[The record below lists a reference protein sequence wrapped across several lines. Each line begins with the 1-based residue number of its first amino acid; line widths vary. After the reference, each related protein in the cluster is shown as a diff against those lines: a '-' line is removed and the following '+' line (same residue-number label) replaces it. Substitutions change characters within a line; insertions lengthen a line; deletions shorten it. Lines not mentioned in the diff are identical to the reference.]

1 MKKKAIYDEILSDFS
16 TEILGEYG
24 LNPIITNAM
33 RFYFRNPYE
42 STIIVDKDMRV
53 QFMDKMSEEFFGLKR
68 GGAKDVDIRELVPQS
83 GLPSAIETGMPTV
96 GRILEIRG
104 VKRIG
109 AVYPI
114 KEKGK
119 IIGGIGKIIFH
130 SLEEVER
137 INAEIQKLKREV
149 RYLKQREGSE
159 HSSLYSFN
167 NILSKSI
174 LMKETIAT
182 AKKISLFNAD
192 VLILGESGTGK
203 ELFAHSIHSFAL
215 PDKPFVKI
223 NCPAIPFDL
232 AESVLFGYEK
242 GTFTGA
248 VSSGKSGSFE
258 RADNGTVFLDEISSL
273 PLSIQAKLLRVL
285 QEKEIERLGSAKTK
299 KINFRFVAA
308 TNTNLKRLVEE
319 GRFREDLYY
328 RVTKVTLSIPPLR
341 ERREDVPLYLYHYLE
356 KINQSYK
363 TQIKQVSKKV
373 MDILVNYNWP
383 GNVRELINVLEQTII
398 KASNDKEIRTEHLPP
413 DILVYAQKT
422 HYASVPEGT
431 HDIKQ
436 EITEAE
442 RNLIVSALRQ
452 TKGNK
457 RKAAVLLSMPRS
469 TLYEKIRRH
478 DIHLDW

>member
-1 MKKKAIYDEILSDFS
+1 MERKAIFDKILSDFS
-16 TEILGEYG
+16 LEVLGEYG
-24 LNPIITNAM
+24 LNQIITNAM

-104 VKRIG
+104 IKRIG

-159 HSSLYSFN
+159 HSSLYNFN

-232 AESVLFGYEK
+232 AESELFGYEK

-319 GRFREDLYY
+319 GKFREDLYY

-356 KINQSYK
+356 KINQLYK
-363 TQIKQVSKKV
+363 TQIKQISKKA

-398 KASNDKEIRTEHLPP
+398 KASNDKEIRAEHLPP
-413 DILVYAQKT
+413 DIPVHSQKIHQTKVLENT
-422 HYASVPEGT
+422 HS
-431 HDIKQ
+431 IKQ

-442 RNLIVSALRQ
+442 RNLITSALRQ
-452 TKGNK
+452 TNGNK
-457 RKAAVLLSMPRS
+457 RKAAILLSMPRS
-469 TLYEKIRRH
+469 TLYEKIRRYNIRP
-478 DIHLDW
+478 D

>member
-1 MKKKAIYDEILSDFS
+1 MKRKRISDETLSDFS
-16 TEILGEYG
+16 LEILGEYG
-24 LNPIITNAM
+24 LNPIIMSAM

-42 STIIVDKDMRV
+42 STIIVDKNMRV
-53 QFMDKMSEEFFGLKR
+53 QFMDKTSEEFFGLKK
-68 GGAKDVDIRELVPQS
+68 GGAKGVDIRELVPQS
-83 GLPSAIETGMPTV
+83 GLPSAVETGLPTV

-104 VKRIG
+104 IRRIG

-114 KEKGK
+114 KVKGE
-119 IIGGIGKIIFH
+119 IIGAIGKIIFH

-137 INAEIQKLKREV
+137 INTEIQQLKKEV
-149 RYLKQREGSE
+149 RYLKQKEGTKYG
-159 HSSLYSFN
+159 SLYNFN
-167 NILSKSI
+167 NILSEDA

-203 ELFAHSIHSFAL
+203 ELFAHSIHSFAH

-223 NCPAIPFDL
+223 NCPAIPFEL
-232 AESVLFGYEK
+232 AESELFGYEK

-248 VSSGKSGSFE
+248 VSCGKSGSFE
-258 RADNGTVFLDEISSL
+258 MADNGTVFLDEISSL

-308 TNTNLKRLVEE
+308 TNTDLKRLVEE

-328 RVTKVTLSIPPLR
+328 RVAKVTLSIPPLR

-356 KINQSYK
+356 RINQSYK
-363 TQIKQVSKKV
+363 TQIKKISRKA
-373 MDILVNYNWP
+373 MDILVNYSWP

-398 KASNDKEIRTEHLPP
+398 KASNDKEIRTEHLPR
-413 DILVYAQKT
+413 DIPVQTQKSQQT
-422 HYASVPEGT
+422 KAPENT
-431 HDIKQ
+431 RSIKQ

-442 RNLIVSALRQ
+442 RNLITSALRQ
-452 TKGNK
+452 TNGNK
-457 RKAAVLLSMPRS
+457 RQAAILLSMPRS
-469 TLYEKIRRH
+469 TFYEKIKRH
-478 DIHLDW
+478 NIHLDS